1 MIYVNAVDSL
11 VMISRYKTSRTNVPK
26 RTLTVSVVEAMKL
39 TNVKFTEQR
48 HQQFCV
54 YKCMNVWLLESITI
68 YTLYYHWSLI
78 TCFVLTKGLPEILT
92 RNCNKDF
99 KFVNRQICSYNYN
112 STSDHTE
119 RSWEEG
125 KTHPSLF
132 SLLLFFPIS
141 SLPLCIKHL
150 NPSSLVTTQY
160 TENCIQKQQQQQ
172 L

>member
-39 TNVKFTEQR
+39 TNVKFTEKR
-48 HQQFCV
+48 YEQFCV
-54 YKCMNVWLLESITI
+54 YICMNVWLLESITI

-99 KFVNRQICSYNYN
+99 KFVNRQICSYNYTILIIAILTRYYTVYRGIFLLWNN
-112 STSDHTE
+112 SLKSSISNGLVCLADYSE
-119 RSWEEG
+119 FCCSW
-125 KTHPSLF
+125 
-132 SLLLFFPIS
+132 
-141 SLPLCIKHL
+141 
-150 NPSSLVTTQY
+150 Q
-160 TENCIQKQQQQQ
+160 
-172 L
+172 